1 MRDNCSRRAA
11 ENVAVEILKTFPSIV
26 ALNRKTKKLLLHKYV
41 RVAEGAVTSEPV
53 SADESLLSGKNTGK
67 SVEYQ

>member
-1 MRDNCSRRAA
+1 MSQSEFFKPFREFWTRASGEKVFHNNDMCLA
-11 ENVAVEILKTFPSIV
+11 EE
-26 ALNRKTKKLLLHKYV
+26 
-41 RVAEGAVTSEPV
+41 AVTSEPV